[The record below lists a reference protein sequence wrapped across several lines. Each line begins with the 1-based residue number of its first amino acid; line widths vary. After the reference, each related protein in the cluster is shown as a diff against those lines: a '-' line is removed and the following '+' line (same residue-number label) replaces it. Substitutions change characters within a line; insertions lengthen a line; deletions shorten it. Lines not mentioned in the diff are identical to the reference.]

1 MDIIRVLQEYWPSFC
16 KALMITL
23 EMTVFSLIFA
33 TIIGTIVGLFNVS
46 KIKPLQFIANIYID
60 IVRGTPLLVQVFIMY
75 YGLTQFLQFQWP
87 AIGGFTSRC
96 V

>member
-60 IVRGTPLLVQVFIMY
+60 IVRSFRRHSALCFRPSS
-75 YGLTQFLQFQWP
+75 
-87 AIGGFTSRC
+87 TSLSFP
-96 V
+96 